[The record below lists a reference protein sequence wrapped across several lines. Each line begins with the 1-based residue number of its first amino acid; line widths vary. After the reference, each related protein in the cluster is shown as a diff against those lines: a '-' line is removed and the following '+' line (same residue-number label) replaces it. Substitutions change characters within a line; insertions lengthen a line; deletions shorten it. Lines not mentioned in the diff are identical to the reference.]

1 MGYCVWTSTQDVQ
14 IFYGLASGRAFGRKT
29 CFKNP
34 KMKGQ
39 LKCVGNDVNGG
50 TGACAGVIASG
61 RGGSQA
67 TQTVNIR
74 SPGYGVRPLG
84 RGGDK
89 AILAVNK
96 RNPCQDSVRV
106 RVGTVN
112 VGTMS
117 RRAEEVAD
125 VAARRRLDFCCLQ
138 ETRWKGGSARML
150 EGRGGAR
157 SKFFWSGSEEGVS
170 GVGILVDERWIESV
184 IEVRRVSE
192 RLIVVRVAIGRS
204 VLNVVCAYAPQA
216 GRSNEEK
223 EGFLVMFGK
232 TLSGIS
238 EMERLV
244 VGGDF
249 NCHVGATADG
259 YEGVH
264 GGHGFGQRNVEGEML
279 LELASALEL
288 VVVNTCF
295 TKRVSQLVTYESGD
309 ARTVVDYVLVRRKE
323 RAMVRDAKVISGE
336 PGFLQHRLV
345 VCVLEVQ
352 ECVKKR
358 KQVFVSRF
366 KVWRLREEGVR
377 SRFGEQVEACAAR
390 RKDSDVE
397 SVWNGLKS
405 CLLGVSEDVCGRTKG
420 RSRHRE
426 TWWWNDEVAEAVDEK
441 RRLFRLWRKR
451 RTRKSE
457 LEYLA
462 AKMAAKREVHK
473 AQEVERIRLVEKLE
487 EGDGKGNVF
496 RVVKQ
501 MVAKNRDVVGDG
513 CIKDED
519 GKVVVDQDELK
530 DVWRRYF
537 EKLLNEEFDWDRDSL
552 EAGHAVSGPA
562 EEIAASEVREA
573 IGKMKAGKAVGPSG
587 IGAEMLF
594 AAGEAGVIWV
604 TDLCN
609 VIVKEGII
617 PADWRKSWLVTVFKG
632 KGDAL
637 ECGSYRGIKLL
648 DQVMKVFE
656 RVIEARLR
664 RQVNV
669 DDMQFG
675 FTGGRGTVDAIF
687 VVRQVQE
694 KFIEKKKDLWMAF
707 VDLEK
712 AFDRVPREV
721 LWWALRKLGVEEWL
735 VNVIKAMYEGA
746 TTAVKFKS
754 SESKEFEVKVGVHQ
768 GSVLSPLLFIV
779 VLEALSQEFREG
791 LPWELL
797 YADDLALMAE
807 SKEELLVKI
816 ERWKQGMERKGL
828 RVNIGKT
835 KVMKSQFSAVPVVD
849 SGKWPCGVCRK
860 GVGMNSV
867 VCGVCKKWVHKKC
880 SGVKGKLKFD
890 VKFTCSVCVEGGR
903 RDCMQEKEVSLGIA
917 GSLECVDKFC
927 YLGDMIGCGGGA
939 ADAVRVRVKCAW
951 GKFRELSP
959 ILTVRGMSLKM
970 KGKIYVACVQCVMVY
985 GSETWAL
992 KVCDMQQLERTERM
1006 MVRWMCGVTLKHRL
1020 RSQDL
1025 LERLDIIGVAE
1036 RVRRGRL
1043 RWFGHVERKSANDW
1057 VTKCRDLVVGGGKS
1071 RGRNRKTWM
1080 ECVEADM
1087 IKLGLS
1093 RVDAQDRGVWG
1104 RGILGSRPTCA

>member
-1 MGYCVWTSTQDVQ
+1 
-14 IFYGLASGRAFGRKT
+14 
-29 CFKNP
+29 
-34 KMKGQ
+34 
-39 LKCVGNDVNGG
+39 
-50 TGACAGVIASG
+50 
-61 RGGSQA
+61 
-67 TQTVNIR
+67 
-74 SPGYGVRPLG
+74 
-84 RGGDK
+84 
-89 AILAVNK
+89 
-96 RNPCQDSVRV
+96 
-106 RVGTVN
+106 
-112 VGTMS
+112 
-117 RRAEEVAD
+117 
-125 VAARRRLDFCCLQ
+125 
-138 ETRWKGGSARML
+138 
-150 EGRGGAR
+150 
-157 SKFFWSGSEEGVS
+157 
-170 GVGILVDERWIESV
+170 
-184 IEVRRVSE
+184 
-192 RLIVVRVAIGRS
+192 
-204 VLNVVCAYAPQA
+204 
-216 GRSNEEK
+216 
-223 EGFLVMFGK
+223 
-232 TLSGIS
+232 
-238 EMERLV
+238 
-244 VGGDF
+244 
-249 NCHVGATADG
+249 
-259 YEGVH
+259 
-264 GGHGFGQRNVEGEML
+264 
-279 LELASALEL
+279 
-288 VVVNTCF
+288 VNTCF
-295 TKRVSQLVTYESGD
+295 RKRVSQLVTYESGE

-323 RAMVRDAKVISGE
+323 RAMVRDAKVIPGE
-336 PGFLQHRLV
+336 PEFLQHRLV

-352 ECVKKR
+352 ECVKQS

-366 KVWRLREEGVR
+366 KVWRLRDEGVR
-377 SRFGEQVEACAAR
+377 RRFGEQVEASAAR

-397 SVWNGLKS
+397 GVWNGLKS
-405 CLLGVSEDVCGRTKG
+405 CLLGVAEDVCGRTKG
-420 RSRHRE
+420 RSRRRE

-441 RRLFRLWRKR
+441 RRLYRLWRKR
-451 RTRKSE
+451 KTRKSE
-457 LEYLA
+457 IEYLA
-462 AKMAAKREVHK
+462 AKMAAKKEVRK
-473 AQEVERIRLVEKLE
+473 AQEVERTRLVEKLE
-487 EGDGKGNVF
+487 EGDGKGNMF

-519 GKVVVDQDELK
+519 GKVVVDQDRLK

-562 EEIAASEVREA
+562 EKITTSEVRDA

-587 IGAEMLF
+587 IGAEMLC

-712 AFDRVPREV
+712 AFDRVPRAV
-721 LWWALRKLGVEEWL
+721 LWWALQKLGVEEWL

-746 TTAVKFKS
+746 TTAVKFNS
-754 SESKEFEVKVGVHQ
+754 GESKEFEVKVGVHQ

-807 SKEELLVKI
+807 SKEELIAKI
-816 ERWKQGMERKGL
+816 ELWKEGMERKGL
-828 RVNIGKT
+828 RVNMGKT
-835 KVMKSQFSAVPVVD
+835 KVMKSQFSAAPGVD

-860 GVGMNSV
+860 GVGLNSV

-880 SGVKGKLKFD
+880 SGVKGKLKLD
-890 VKFTCSVCVEGGR
+890 VKFTCLVCVEGGC
-903 RDCMQEKEVSLGIA
+903 RDCSQEKKVSLGGA
-917 GSLECVDKFC
+917 GSPEGVDKFC
-927 YLGDMIGCGGGA
+927 YLGDMIGCGAGA
-939 ADAVRVRVKCAW
+939 ADAVRMRVKCAW
-951 GKFRELSP
+951 GKFRELYP

-970 KGKIYVACVQCVMVY
+970 KGKIYGACVQSVMVY

-992 KVCDMQQLERTERM
+992 KVSDMQQLERTERM

-1025 LERLDIIGVAE
+1025 MERLDIVGVAE

-1043 RWFGHVERKSANDW
+1043 RWFGHVERKNADDW
-1057 VTKCRDLVVGGGKS
+1057 VTKCRDLVVEGGKS
-1071 RGRNRKTWM
+1071 RGRNRKTWL
-1080 ECVEADM
+1080 ECVEGDM
-1087 IKLGLS
+1087 FKLGLS
-1093 RVDAQDRGVWG
+1093 RVDAQDRVVWKSGV
-1104 RGILGSRPTCA
+1104 LGKRPTCA